1 MANSNN
7 ESRNPCF
14 RWFHISDLHV
24 PGDAR
29 TYSHYKRFIQYIL
42 SGESDSYDSLEKIGI
57 EGIIEGYGGIDSIII
72 TGDCFNRGNLSDEAE
87 DYVLE
92 TIGLIYG
99 ACSKSSDWDW
109 NANEPMDRLCYCPGN
124 HDLAREE
131 NVRNRKG
138 QYGLIH
144 RKDVISEAA
153 SSKSAFLS
161 IGDSSKREL
170 VVNRSFE
177 LFHSTMQKLTT
188 KDGTTS
194 STKYISDRQII
205 CFYPDAT
212 KTGDDPK
219 FIVIGLNT
227 ALLAG
232 QVATPADN
240 ASFEDYAST
249 KKDEIE
255 KCIQAGNYSGA
266 LSKAKELEER
276 HQVTKGKK
284 IVDEGKMCL
293 PEEGAYKTLCSKLQ
307 SGNFIPILFGHHGID
322 FFNSEAQNELNVFF
336 KNFHVPVYLC
346 GHAHQM
352 HDSEIEGTSLSRF
365 PNRTCLEVTAGG
377 LFWDET
383 TYNQIGFSIGTIEL
397 TDFSSYIIT
406 IDHYTCVQFH
416 GDTGTGRQNA
426 GIWTKGTTQKKIDR
440 QMPTNRGATK
450 KANEINCEE
459 VMKEKRHKNKD
470 NPSESKDKYPINE
483 LEDRRF

>member
-1 MANSNN
+1 M
-7 ESRNPCF
+7 
-14 RWFHISDLHV
+14 
-24 PGDAR
+24 
-29 TYSHYKRFIQYIL
+29 Q
-42 SGESDSYDSLEKIGI
+42 
-57 EGIIEGYGGIDSIII
+57 
-72 TGDCFNRGNLSDEAE
+72 
-87 DYVLE
+87 
-92 TIGLIYG
+92 
-99 ACSKSSDWDW
+99 
-109 NANEPMDRLCYCPGN
+109 RLT
-124 HDLAREE
+124 E
-131 NVRNRKG
+131 
-138 QYGLIH
+138 
-144 RKDVISEAA
+144 
-153 SSKSAFLS
+153 
-161 IGDSSKREL
+161 
-170 VVNRSFE
+170 
-177 LFHSTMQKLTT
+177 

-194 STKYISDRQII
+194 STEYIGDRQII
-205 CFYPDAT
+205 CFYPDAP
-212 KTGDDPK
+212 KIGDDPK

-232 QVATPADN
+232 QVATPADDT
-240 ASFEDYAST
+240 SFEDYAST

-255 KCIQAGNYSGA
+255 KCIQAGNYFGA

-293 PEEGAYKTLCSKLQ
+293 PEEGAYKILLGKLQ

-322 FFNSEAQNELNVFF
+322 FFNSEAKNELNDFF

-352 HDSEIEGTSLSRF
+352 HDSEIEGTSFSRF
-365 PNRTCLEVTAGG
+365 PDRTCLEVTAGG

-440 QMPTNRGATK
+440 QTPTNRGDTRK
-450 KANEINCEE
+450 TDETNCAE
-459 VMKEKRHKNKD
+459 VMEEKMQKNKVKL
-470 NPSESKDKYPINE
+470 SESKDKFPINE